1 VIVALAGGVG
11 GARLAAGLAAVLPPR
26 ELTIIVNT
34 GDDFEHLG
42 FSICPDLDTVMYTL
56 AGVNNPV
63 QGWGRAGESWNFMAA
78 LEELGGER
86 WFRLGDRDLA
96 IHVLRSMALAR
107 GVPLSTITRTLCVR
121 LGVRHPVLPM
131 SNTPVRTRVRTAAGE
146 LAFQDY
152 FVRRRCRPRVTGFRY
167 AGSRKA
173 AATPEL
179 QCIMRSGRVSA
190 VVVCPSN
197 PYVSIAPILSVP
209 EVRDWLK
216 RRAFPIV
223 AVSPIIGGQALKG
236 PAAKMMRELGRD
248 TSALG
253 IALHYGKRVD
263 GWVIDECDAAERQAI
278 EQAGRAVT
286 VTDTIM
292 RDRRGSARLARRVL
306 AFARA
311 LASKVN

>member
-121 LGVRHPVLPM
+121 FGVRHPVLPM

-179 QCIMRSGRVSA
+179 QRIMRSGRVSA

>member
-1 VIVALAGGVG
+1 
-11 GARLAAGLAAVLPPR
+11 
-26 ELTIIVNT
+26 
-34 GDDFEHLG
+34 
-42 FSICPDLDTVMYTL
+42 
-56 AGVNNPV
+56 
-63 QGWGRAGESWNFMAA
+63 
-78 LEELGGER
+78 
-86 WFRLGDRDLA
+86 
-96 IHVLRSMALAR
+96 
-107 GVPLSTITRTLCVR
+107 
-121 LGVRHPVLPM
+121 
-131 SNTPVRTRVRTAAGE
+131 
-146 LAFQDY
+146 
-152 FVRRRCRPRVTGFRY
+152 
-167 AGSRKA
+167 
-173 AATPEL
+173 
-179 QCIMRSGRVSA
+179 
-190 VVVCPSN
+190 
-197 PYVSIAPILSVP
+197 VP